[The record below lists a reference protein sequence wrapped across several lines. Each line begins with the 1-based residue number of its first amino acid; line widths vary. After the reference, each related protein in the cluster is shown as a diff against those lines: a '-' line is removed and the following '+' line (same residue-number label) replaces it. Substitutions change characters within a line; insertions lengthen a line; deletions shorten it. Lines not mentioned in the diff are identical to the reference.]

1 MFYKILTAV
10 KELAKV
16 IFLLPLMISA
26 LISTIN
32 KIREFI
38 KNGRKNN

>member
-1 MFYKILTAV
+1 MFFKILTAI
-10 KELAKV
+10 KETAKV

-32 KIREFI
+32 KVKEFI
-38 KNGRKNN
+38 KKW